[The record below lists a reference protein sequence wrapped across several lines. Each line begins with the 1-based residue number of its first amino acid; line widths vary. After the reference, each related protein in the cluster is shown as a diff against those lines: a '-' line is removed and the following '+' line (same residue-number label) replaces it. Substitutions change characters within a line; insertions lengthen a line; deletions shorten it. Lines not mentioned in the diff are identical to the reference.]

1 VTARERIGH
10 LDRLWPVLP
19 VLLPFLVTLTST
31 MGAVDLAYQIRAG
44 NGIVETGALPHVD
57 TYAFTTA
64 GVRWLDQQWG
74 AQVTLALVHRA
85 GGWMALVVLRALLI
99 GATYGL
105 VYLACRARGAGRRT
119 SSLLTLAGIVLGLR
133 GLALRPQLFALLLL
147 AASLWV
153 LAGRRDHPRRLW
165 CLPVFAVAMANLH
178 GAFVLVPVLAGLTLL
193 EDVLDRD
200 PGARRTLLVGVVAT
214 AATLLNPFGAEAWR
228 YAFRIA
234 TNPVIR
240 DTISEWRPTSVAT
253 VSGGVF
259 AASVVLIGALF
270 VHRGRP
276 VDLAALAWLAV
287 FGGLAVPA
295 SRGIVL
301 WGLVAP
307 TVAARLLRAD
317 PSAMPAHTS
326 RRVVVG
332 AVALALIA
340 VIVARWMRGTTPD
353 SLLARAPVGL
363 SGAVARSVP
372 PGTNLFV
379 WQPWGSWFEFALP
392 DHRVLV
398 DSRIELFSQDV
409 WDEYNDVRLARG
421 AWGSILG
428 RYDIGA
434 IVLNVDDD
442 VLRSRLEGQPGWT
455 LVRDDEDGA
464 VFVRDDLVRG
474 QSGTPTETSP
484 D

>member
-1 VTARERIGH
+1 MTARERIGD
-10 LDRLWPVLP
+10 LDRLWPLLP
-19 VLLPFLVTLTST
+19 VLLPFVVTLTST

-44 NGIVETGALPHVD
+44 NGIIEIGALPHLD
-57 TYAFTTA
+57 TYAFTTS

-74 AQVTLALVHRA
+74 AQVTLALVHRT

-119 SSLLTLAGIVLGLR
+119 SSLLTIAGIVLGLR

-147 AASLWV
+147 AACLWV
-153 LAGRRDHPRRLW
+153 LAGRREHPARLW
-165 CLPVFAVAMANLH
+165 WFPVFAITMANLH
-178 GAFVLVPVLAGLTLL
+178 GAFVLVPVLAGLTVL
-193 EDVLDRD
+193 EDLIDRD
-200 PGARRTLLVGVVAT
+200 PGARRTLLIGVVAT
-214 AATLLNPFGAEAWR
+214 AATIVNPFGAEVWR
-228 YAFRIA
+228 YAFGIA

-240 DTISEWRPTSVAT
+240 DTISEWRPTSVGT
-253 VSGGVF
+253 ISGGVF
-259 AASVVLIGALF
+259 AVSVVLLGALF
-270 VHRGRP
+270 VQRGRP

-307 TVAARLLRAD
+307 TVAAKLLRAD
-317 PSAMPAHTS
+317 RPAVAADTP
-326 RRVVVG
+326 RRTVVG

-340 VIVARWMRGTTPD
+340 VIVARWVRGTTPD

-363 SGAVARSVP
+363 SAAVARSAP

-392 DHRVLV
+392 EDRIFV
-398 DSRIELFSQDV
+398 DSRIELFSEDV
-409 WDEYNDVRLARG
+409 WAEYNDVRLARG
-421 AWGSILG
+421 EWGSILG
-428 RYDIGA
+428 AVRHRRDRAQRGGRRA
-434 IVLNVDDD
+434 AGQARGPAGMDA
-442 VLRSRLEGQPGWT
+442 RL
-455 LVRDDEDGA
+455 
-464 VFVRDDLVRG
+464 
-474 QSGTPTETSP
+474 
-484 D
+484 